1 MEMAVIVSEKKQ
13 PEPVMQNTAQ
23 MQNYLRRF
31 PNMAFL
37 KTGDAK
43 AENCCFS
50 AKLISL
56 QGASQTCIVTISV
69 KVQLGG
75 L

>member
-1 MEMAVIVSEKKQ
+1 MEMGVIVSEKKQ
-13 PEPVMQNTAQ
+13 PEPIMQNTAQ

-37 KTGDAK
+37 KNGDAK
-43 AENCCFS
+43 AENCYFS

-56 QGASQTCIVTISV
+56 RGASQTCIVTISV
-69 KVQLGG
+69 NVQLGG